1 MKIKADHYEHMKQA
15 IAAVWTKEKHEA
27 HRKFIINEGKSK
39 DVEMRLRWDWS
50 YYAQLSSFVCDPLY
64 TYLDDTHVDTALR
77 AIIKELEA
85 GQ

>member
-27 HRKFIINEGKSK
+27 HRTFIINEGKAK
-39 DVEMRLRWDWS
+39 DVEKRLRWDWS
-50 YYAQLSSFVCDPLY
+50 YYAQLTAYLCDHVYPY
-64 TYLDDTHVDTALR
+64 ADDNHVDTALR

-85 GQ
+85 RT